1 MKERQAE
8 KAASAVQTNNDTIA
22 EAYFKEQV
30 KSPGLFFCLNHAEE
44 WNETEAFI
52 RKVLQDYPNLKVLVY
67 YTGGRMEQKPVA
79 AHLLVTDKKD
89 FNLFGKEKPVL
100 KQWLEEQNFDLLIIF
115 SRKENKRCKKLNTVI
130 KARLRVGWSMGS
142 EARMEDIS
150 LGKPGEKISYDTFY
164 SELKKYFKQMNIKLL
179 P

>member
-8 KAASAVQTNNDTIA
+8 RAGSTAQTNNQTTV
-22 EAYFKEQV
+22 ETYFKEQV
-30 KSPGLFFCLNHAEE
+30 KNPGLFFCLHREDE

-52 RKVLQDYPNLKVLVY
+52 RKVLHEYPNLKVLVY
-67 YTGGRMEQKPVA
+67 YTGGRMEPKPVA
-79 AHLLVTDKKD
+79 AHLLVIDRKD

-100 KQWLEEQNFDLLIIF
+100 RQWLKEQGFDLLLVF
-115 SRKENKRCKKLNTVI
+115 CRKENERCKKLNTAI
-130 KARLRVGWSMGS
+130 KARLKAGWSLDS
-142 EARMEDIS
+142 AEPVEDIS
-150 LGKPGEKISYDTFY
+150 LGKPGEEISYDTFY

>member
-1 MKERQAE
+1 MKERQTE
-8 KAASAVQTNNDTIA
+8 KAGSTTQANKNTTA

-30 KSPGLFFCLNHAEE
+30 KNPGLFFCLNHAEE

-52 RKVLQDYPNLKVLVY
+52 RKVMRDYPNLKVLVY
-67 YTGGRMEQKPVA
+67 YTGGRVEQKPVA

-100 KQWLEEQNFDLLIIF
+100 KQWLEEQSFDLLLVLC
-115 SRKENKRCKKLNTVI
+115 RKENERSRMLNNAINT
-130 KARLRVGWSMGS
+130 RLRVGWSVDA
-142 EARMEDIS
+142 EEPLEDIS
-150 LGKPGEKISYDTFY
+150 LGKHGEKISYDTFY